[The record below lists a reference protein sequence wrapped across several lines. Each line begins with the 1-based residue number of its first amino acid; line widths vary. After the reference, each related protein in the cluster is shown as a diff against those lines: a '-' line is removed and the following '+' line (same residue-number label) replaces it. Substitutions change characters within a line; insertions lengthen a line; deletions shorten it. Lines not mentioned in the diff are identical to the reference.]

1 MHDRTPLVTIVIP
14 SYNHAQFIERA
25 IISVFN
31 QTYKNIEIIFIDDG
45 SKDATK
51 EIVEKL
57 QQSFSFKAIFQKN
70 MGLSAT
76 LNKAIDM
83 ANGEYF
89 SVCSSDD
96 MYYSNKVEKQVM
108 ALNNEPAS
116 PCVVA
121 KASVVD
127 DDDCILPIESE
138 RYNSGLSG
146 DITFEELFTFK
157 TVLPVTCMY
166 RLDVLRQVGGF
177 DSSLAAEDYD
187 MSLKLSSRYKLIF
200 IDEPL
205 YYYRSPAAIG
215 GTRKRRPM
223 RLDVS
228 EAHLT
233 TINKFR
239 DHPFYDQAI
248 LEWNFRRFILFSKY
262 IDTKRYALSGAL
274 RCKRKMF
281 HKMYVR
287 SLIKLVFLWI
297 K

>member
-1 MHDRTPLVTIVIP
+1 
-14 SYNHAQFIERA
+14 
-25 IISVFN
+25 
-31 QTYKNIEIIFIDDG
+31 
-45 SKDATK
+45 
-51 EIVEKL
+51 
-57 QQSFSFKAIFQKN
+57 
-70 MGLSAT
+70 
-76 LNKAIDM
+76 M

-127 DDDCILPIESE
+127 DDDCILPVESE

-233 TINKFR
+233 TINKYR

-287 SLIKLVFLWI
+287 SLIKLVCLWI